1 MRIAALRLPAP
12 GIAIFAWVILAL
24 ANGALAAPPVQGD
37 RSAVVHKPRVEVKSA
52 PDFASPTVAT
62 LNRNDAVRIAAQQGL
77 WFQLDLDGTPGFV
90 RVNDVRMATS
100 GSAAPS
106 VRSAVSGKG
115 GKGRATET
123 ATVRGLDENDLK
135 VAAFDAEQIALMQSY
150 RVDSATAASEAQDRG
165 WQETALAYAGE
176 TQPAAGRRNTTSRAQ
191 KRGGLTLMR
200 GVLSG
205 IGVGSPVAD
214 SAIDVADAGASKSDA
229 EQTEEE
235 LQLGPEIAG
244 RVLGAVPLWNDA
256 AAQQRVNLLGRWIA
270 SHTARP
276 QLPWT
281 FGIIDSPEV
290 NAFAAPGGYVLVTRG
305 LYELAASDAELAGAL
320 GHEISHIVERDHYNV
335 IRKQAMTAVGTG
347 AVASRIS
354 IGGGIADGYLR
365 DYLRKFG
372 ASVLAARLDQSV
384 EYRSDEAAG
393 YYLARSGFNP
403 LALYS
408 VLQHLAA
415 LGGGSPW
422 VSSLTRTHPAMA
434 ARLDRL
440 DQRGYAGLQG
450 YTDRQ

>member
-1 MRIAALRLPAP
+1 MRIVARCLPLLLLAALA
-12 GIAIFAWVILAL
+12 GSAS
-24 ANGALAAPPVQGD
+24 GASPSDTRP
-37 RSAVVHKPRVEVKSA
+37 AVVHKPSVEVKSA

-62 LNRNDAVRIAAQQGL
+62 LKRNEAVRIAAQQGL
-77 WFQLDLDGTPGFV
+77 WFQLDLAGKPGFV
-90 RVNDVRMATS
+90 RVNDVRMA
-100 GSAAPS
+100 AAGAAAAGG
-106 VRSAVSGKG
+106 RSAVAGKA
-115 GKGRATET
+115 GRGRVSET
-123 ATVRGLDENDLK
+123 ATVRGLDENDLR
-135 VAAFDAEQIALMQSY
+135 VAGFDAAQLARMQSY
-150 RVDSATAASEAQDRG
+150 RVDAATAAREARARG
-165 WQETALAYAGE
+165 WQETTLAYAGE
-176 TQPAAGRRNTTSRAQ
+176 TPPAAGTRNTTSRAQ
-191 KRGGLTLMR
+191 KRGGLALMR

-244 RVLGAVPLWNDA
+244 RVLGAVPLWSDA
-256 AAQQRVNLLGRWIA
+256 AAQRRVNLLGRWMA

-281 FGIIDSPEV
+281 FGILDSAEV

-335 IRKQAMTAVGTG
+335 IRKQAMTAAGTG
-347 AVASRIS
+347 AVTSRIS
-354 IGGGIADGYLR
+354 LGGGIADGYLR
-365 DYLRKFG
+365 DYLQKFG

-408 VLQHLAA
+408 VLQQLAT
-415 LGGGSPW
+415 LGGGSPRM
-422 VSSLTRTHPAMA
+422 SSLTRTHPAMA

-440 DQRGYAGLQG
+440 DQQGYAGLQR

>member
-1 MRIAALRLPAP
+1 MRIAARSLP
-12 GIAIFAWVILAL
+12 VLAL
-24 ANGALAAPPVQGD
+24 AILVPALLAPAGGSFAAPPAQGD
-37 RSAVVHKPRVEVKSA
+37 RAAVVHKPTVEVKSA

-77 WFQLDLDGTPGFV
+77 WFRLDLAGKPGFV
-90 RVNDVRMATS
+90 RVNDVRMAA
-100 GSAAPS
+100 SAAPGP
-106 VRSAVSGKG
+106 RGRGAVAGKAG
-115 GKGRATET
+115 RGRATET
-123 ATVRGLDENDLK
+123 ATVRGLDENALK
-135 VAAFDAEQIALMQSY
+135 VAGFDAAQLARMQSY
-150 RVDSATAASEAQDRG
+150 RVDAATAAREARARG

-176 TQPAAGRRNTTSRAQ
+176 SQPAAGARNTTSRAQ
-191 KRGGLTLMR
+191 KRGGLALMR

-214 SAIDVADAGASKSDA
+214 SALDVADAGASKSDA
-229 EQTEEE
+229 EQTGEE

-244 RVLGAVPLWNDA
+244 RVLGAVPLWSDA
-256 AAQQRVNLLGRWIA
+256 AAQRRVNLLGRWMA
-270 SHTARP
+270 SHTTRP

-281 FGIIDSPEV
+281 FGILDTAEV

-335 IRKQAMTAVGTG
+335 IRKQAMTAAGTG
-347 AVASRIS
+347 AVVSRIS
-354 IGGGIADGYLR
+354 VGGGIADGYLR
-365 DYLRKFG
+365 DYLQKFG

-415 LGGGSPW
+415 LGGGSPRM
-422 VSSLTRTHPAMA
+422 SSLTRTHPAMA

-440 DQRGYAGLQG
+440 DQQGYAGLQR
-450 YTDRQ
+450 YTDRR